1 MRTFLVV
8 IDETE
13 EARSALRYAARRAV
27 SVDGAVQI
35 LALVRQEN
43 FSAFG
48 GVQATIEQEAKDR
61 AEMLAHGVAGNL
73 LAESGIMPAIAVKSG
88 NGPKIVAE
96 FLAAHDE
103 VGALVLG
110 AAKGNNPGPLVTHF
124 AASAGAL
131 PCPLYIIPHDY
142 DEKTSDHMA

>member
-13 EARSALRYAARRAV
+13 EARSALRFAARRAV

-48 GVQATIEQEAKDR
+48 SVQATIEQEARDR

-73 LAESGIMPAIAVKSG
+73 LAESGIMPAIEVKSG
-88 NGPKIVAE
+88 NAQKIVTE
-96 FLAAHDE
+96 FLDKHEE
-103 VGALVLG
+103 VAALVLG
-110 AAKGNNPGPLVTHF
+110 AAKGGSPGPLVSYFSTHGGNL
-124 AASAGAL
+124 S
-131 PCPLYIIPHDY
+131 CPLYVIPHDY
-142 DEKTSDHMA
+142 DEKDSDHMA